1 MAIFL
6 RFFISYIKIQK
17 ISYKYYQ
24 YSIFYVTYSKYKTIA
39 GVKSCKHWKKC
50 SFFIQVSAKLGNL
63 AAGETLTDENDTQL
77 QKAIEVICE
86 K

>member
-50 SFFIQVSAKLGNL
+50 SFFIQVSAKLGNVDL
-63 AAGETLTDENDTQL
+63 FGQETQVEVELDQIE
-77 QKAIEVICE
+77 KA
-86 K
+86 